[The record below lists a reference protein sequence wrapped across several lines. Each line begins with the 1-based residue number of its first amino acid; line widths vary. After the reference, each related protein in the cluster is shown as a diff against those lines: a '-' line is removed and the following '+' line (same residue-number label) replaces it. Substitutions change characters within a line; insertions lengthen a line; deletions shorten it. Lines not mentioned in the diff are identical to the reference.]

1 MKEVEHSTFSLPV
14 LLDASSTHVHV
25 GIPSASGWLSL
36 QRSETPALGFLF
48 EGLRRCLEE
57 TKSEIGQ
64 MDAIIFCEG
73 PGSTLGL
80 RAALTLAKTLQS
92 QISPTPAIT
101 VYNALH
107 AAALLCE
114 NRDMPILADYRQ
126 GQWFLRET
134 CGDIRVVEETEALE
148 IAQHSQTLRQ
158 RKSWGKMTASCPE
171 VEYDLSRLEGMK
183 SLSNILRPI
192 EKLVLF
198 DPRPATFRKWKAVP
212 EDAGTSP

>member
-1 MKEVEHSTFSLPV
+1 MTEVEHSTFSLPL

-36 QRSETPALGFLF
+36 QRSETPALSFLF

-57 TKSEIGQ
+57 TKSEINQ
-64 MDAIIFCEG
+64 SDAIIFCEG

-80 RAALTLAKTLQS
+80 RSALTLAKTLQS
-92 QISPTPAIT
+92 QISPAPAFA

-114 NRDMPILADYRQ
+114 NQEMPILADYRQ

-134 CGDIRVVEETEALE
+134 CGEIRVIEEPEALE
-148 IAQHSQTLRQ
+148 IAQRSQILRQ
-158 RKSWGKMTASCPE
+158 RKSWGKLPE
-171 VEYDLSRLEGMK
+171 SGVQVEYDLSRLEGFG
-183 SLSNILRPI
+183 SLSTILRPI
-192 EKLVLF
+192 DKLMLF

-212 EDAGTSP
+212 